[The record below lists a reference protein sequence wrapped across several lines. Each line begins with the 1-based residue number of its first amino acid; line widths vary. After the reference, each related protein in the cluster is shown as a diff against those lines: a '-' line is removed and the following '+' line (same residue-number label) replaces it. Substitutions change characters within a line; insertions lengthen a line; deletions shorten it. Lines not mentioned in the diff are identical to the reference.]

1 MFAVRSRWILMVA
14 LSSWL
19 WVACSSPDRAPSVT
33 DAVAEAQTLLEQSMD
48 VAAPG
53 VSYDRSADAARSCAF
68 GAGDAGSVTVITT
81 VVGTDFDSSGAAL
94 RIQQL
99 WINSGAPDV
108 RLQQAGTNPPSFT
121 LTAKLRDVNYDALI
135 DSQSGVLRIYAW
147 TGCYVLGTPPD
158 VLLLALVSAVSLL
171 AIALGIRAPLRARRR
186 RGLPR

>member
-1 MFAVRSRWILMVA
+1 MFAVRSRWFLMVA

-33 DAVAEAQTLLEQSMD
+33 DEVAEAQTLLEQSMD

-68 GAGDAGSVTVITT
+68 GAGDAGSVTGITT
-81 VVGTDFDSSGAAL
+81 VVGTDL
-94 RIQQL
+94 L
-99 WINSGAPDV
+99 
-108 RLQQAGTNPPSFT
+108 SFT

>member
-1 MFAVRSRWILMVA
+1 MFAVRSRWFLMVA

-19 WVACSSPDRAPSVT
+19 WVACSSPDRAPSVRY
-33 DAVAEAQTLLEQSMD
+33 AVAEAQTLLEQSMD

-121 LTAKLRDVNYDALI
+121 LTAKLRDVNYDAII
-135 DSQSGVLRIYAW
+135 DSHVLRIYAW

-171 AIALGIRAPLRARRR
+171 AIALGIRAALRARRR